1 MKALGLRIQLG
12 HPFGISCRNPEYT
25 PGDCFTVL
33 DIDGVHE
40 ISVDFCSCQRDLPH
54 TIQLLRMRLWPA
66 TVVEP
71 KTAATFRLLEWFH
84 VLGNQSKVSAYEYF
98 TSLARRTDNTGL
110 SNVKVCLVP
119 YLLLRMMQYI

>member
-1 MKALGLRIQLG
+1 
-12 HPFGISCRNPEYT
+12 
-25 PGDCFTVL
+25 
-33 DIDGVHE
+33 
-40 ISVDFCSCQRDLPH
+40 
-54 TIQLLRMRLWPA
+54 MRLWPA